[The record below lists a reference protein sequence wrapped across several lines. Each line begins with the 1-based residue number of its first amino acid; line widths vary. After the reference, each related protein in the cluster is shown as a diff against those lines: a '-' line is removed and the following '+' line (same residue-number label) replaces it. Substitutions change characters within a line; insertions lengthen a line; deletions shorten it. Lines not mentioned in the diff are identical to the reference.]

1 MHFWHQ
7 MLENKYLFEFPTGLF
22 LLCYFGPASVRSWD
36 ALDLDQV
43 TVAIV
48 TLDAEPGL
56 CLPVAAVWHQRLKR
70 EVKGGIL
77 CEKSQNTEGF

>member
-1 MHFWHQ
+1 M
-7 MLENKYLFEFPTGLF
+7 
-22 LLCYFGPASVRSWD
+22 
-36 ALDLDQV
+36 

-77 CEKSQNTEGF
+77 CEMSQNTEGF